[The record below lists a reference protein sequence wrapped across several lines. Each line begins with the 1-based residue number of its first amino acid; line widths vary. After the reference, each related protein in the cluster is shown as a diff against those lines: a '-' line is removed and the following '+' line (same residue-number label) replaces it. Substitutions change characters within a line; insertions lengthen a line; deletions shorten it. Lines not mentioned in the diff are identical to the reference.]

1 MPVFK
6 IAAETVAVPAEFIEN
21 HMVRANGSYVKV
33 YLYALMLAARRER
46 MEQADIAQSLN
57 LLESDVKNAF
67 DYWKNENLLSFN
79 GDAIIIGREINH
91 SDSGV
96 KSRVGAAEAAR
107 IMNEDA
113 ALKEMVALSQD
124 MLGKPISSRDIETLY
139 WMYDELGLAPDA
151 ILMVLEYCVSKD
163 KRSIAYA
170 EKVAVTWC
178 ERGINTI
185 EAMEAYTREENER
198 ANYFYSLRKLFGISD
213 RPLSKK
219 EEEYLRKWNDEFG
232 MDEDMVALSY
242 EFCVIQTNKLSFPY
256 MDTILSNWHAK
267 GIKTVEDAEKE
278 HSQFK
283 NPRSEKSFNVYND
296 NVDHSALEQLMRKKY
311 DS

>member
-6 IAAETVAVPAEFIEN
+6 IMAGTVAVPAEFIEN

-33 YLYALMLAARRER
+33 YLYALMLASRSHRAEQSEIARN
-46 MEQADIAQSLN
+46 LN

-67 DYWKNENLLSFN
+67 DYWKNEGLLSFD
-79 GDAIIIGREINH
+79 GDAIILGSETIRDTGT
-91 SDSGV
+91 

-107 IMNEDA
+107 IMNEDE
-113 ALKEMVALSQD
+113 ALKGMIALAQNIF
-124 MLGKPISSRDIETLY
+124 GKTLTSRDMETLY
-139 WMYDELGLAPDA
+139 WMYDGLGLAPDA
-151 ILMVLEYCVSKD
+151 ILMVLEYCMSKD
-163 KRSIAYA
+163 KRSVAYA

-185 EAMEAYTREENER
+185 EKIDEYIKTENER
-198 ANYFYSLRKLFGISD
+198 VNYFYSLRKLFGTSD

-232 MDEDMVALSY
+232 MNENMVALAY
-242 EFCVIQTNKLSFPY
+242 EYCVMQTNKLSFPY
-256 MDTILSNWHAK
+256 MDTILSNWNAK
-267 GIKTVEDAEKE
+267 NIRTVEAAEQE

-283 NPRSEKSFNVYND
+283 NPRSEKSFEVYKD
-296 NVDHSALEQLMRKKY
+296 NVDHSELEQIMREKY
-311 DS
+311 DG